1 MEFIGFLSQN
11 MLLRHENM
19 QLEVQLPHN
28 WRIVNILTVDDVWVG
43 F

>member
-11 MLLRHENM
+11 MLLRHEK
-19 QLEVQLPHN
+19 VQLPHN
-28 WRIVNILTVDDVWVG
+28 WRIANILTIDDVCQRVD